1 MKKVVLIAISILI
14 LLTGCAKK
22 IKWEDVENTYK
33 EAEKEVKNITDTI
46 EVISKDDYKG
56 LLTELND
63 YIGEAKFSQD
73 QDNQDLL
80 KRTYK
85 VAEYIELFASL
96 FEGSSSEKLLAL
108 AHDVKKLVKSVYG
121 GEKDDFNSLKEEI
134 QLNINEISSW
144 ADDQWSTVEK
154 KAKLLW
160 GDVEEQFDQV
170 EEDAEESMI
179 AFNKLAEYDLEELKH
194 TIIDNYQLIKDGVT
208 EDTNEIA
215 KQMYSAALQL
225 KEYTRKIY
233 SDDADKV
240 YEFAKHTISYIQ
252 EAYGKVLEDEDKL
265 KQSFEVDVDNA
276 TKWTQST
283 WNEITKELKLLAR
296 Q

>member
-1 MKKVVLIAISILI
+1 MKKIVLATISIL
-14 LLTGCAKK
+14 LLLVGCTEKLA
-22 IKWEDVENTYK
+22 WEDVESIYK
-33 EAEKEVKNITDTI
+33 ETEKEVENITNDI

-63 YIGEAKFSQD
+63 YVEDTEFSQD

-80 KRTYK
+80 KRAYK
-85 VAEYIELFASL
+85 VAEYIQLFTSL
-96 FEGSSSEKLLAL
+96 FQGSSSQQLLAL
-108 AHDVKKLVKSVYG
+108 ATTTKDLVKSVYG
-121 GEKDDFNSLKEEI
+121 GDKDTFNSLKEQVQSEI
-134 QLNINEISSW
+134 NDISSW
-144 ADDQWSTVEK
+144 ADDQWSSVEK
-154 KAKLLW
+154 KVKLVW
-160 GDVEEQFDQV
+160 SDVENQITEIQDNAK
-170 EEDAEESMI
+170 ETLI
-179 AFNKLAEYDLEELKH
+179 AFDKVAEYDLEELKH

-215 KQMYSAALQL
+215 MQMYEAALQL

-240 YEFAKHTISYIQ
+240 YDFAKHAISYIE

-265 KQSFEVDVDNA
+265 TQSFEIDVENA

-283 WNEITKELKLLAR
+283 WNEITKQLKLFAR

>member
-1 MKKVVLIAISILI
+1 MKKIVLITMSILI
-14 LLTGCAKK
+14 LLSGCTEK

-33 EAEKEVKNITDTI
+33 EAEKEVKNNINT
-46 EVISKDDYKG
+46 EVISSQDYKG

-63 YIGEAKFSQD
+63 YLEDVEFSQD

-85 VAEYIELFASL
+85 AAEYIEIFASL
-96 FEGSSSEKLLAL
+96 FEGSSSEKLLL
-108 AHDVKKLVKSVYG
+108 LVRDVKNLVKSVYG
-121 GEKDDFNSLKEEI
+121 GEKDDFNSLKGKI
-134 QLNINEISSW
+134 QSNINEISSW
-144 ADDQWSTVEK
+144 ADDEWSSVEK

-160 GDVEEQFDQV
+160 DDVEEEFNQV
-170 EEDAEESMI
+170 EEDAEASMI

-233 SDDADKV
+233 SEDADKV

-252 EAYGKVLEDEDKL
+252 EAYGKVLQDDEKL
-265 KQSFEVDVDNA
+265 TQSFEIDVDNA

>member
-1 MKKVVLIAISILI
+1 MKKIVLITMSILM
-14 LLTGCAKK
+14 LLSGCTEK

-33 EAEKEVKNITDTI
+33 EAEKEVKNNINT
-46 EVISKDDYKG
+46 EVISSQDYKG

-63 YIGEAKFSQD
+63 YLEDVEFSQD

-85 VAEYIELFASL
+85 AAEYIEIFASL
-96 FEGSSSEKLLAL
+96 FEGSSSEKLLL
-108 AHDVKKLVKSVYG
+108 LVRDVKNLVKSVYG
-121 GEKDDFNSLKEEI
+121 GEKDDFNSLKGKI
-134 QLNINEISSW
+134 QSNINEISSW
-144 ADDQWSTVEK
+144 ADDEWSSVEK

-160 GDVEEQFDQV
+160 DDVEEEFNQV
-170 EEDAEESMI
+170 EEDAEASMI

-233 SDDADKV
+233 SEDADKV

-252 EAYGKVLEDEDKL
+252 EAYGKVLQDDEKL
-265 KQSFEVDVDNA
+265 TQSFEIDVDNA